1 MSSAAGSRAALQAQT
16 IPWWQTYQFR
26 YAVVAF
32 LFVLP
37 AIINLVAF
45 RYLPIV
51 WTANT
56 SLWDYSL
63 LRGYTRMVGFDNY
76 IQALTGD
83 PLFFVSLR
91 VTLLYTV
98 IRVPIQVILGLL
110 LAAFTSGDKRGMGLM
125 RSLIFIPVVMSF
137 VVVSVIWG
145 LVLNTNN
152 GLLNALLSTLGLPRG
167 TYLSSVQNALP
178 SIITITIW
186 KEVGYTVIILVAAI
200 KGIPKVYY
208 EAAVVDGANRWQQFI
223 HVTVP
228 LLRGP
233 LLFVIVT
240 TTLFSFEVFI
250 PIYQLTDG
258 GPSRS
263 TLVTIFYIYQQA
275 FKFGKFGYAAA
286 LSIIMLVIVLAISII
301 QFRALRQDTAES

>member
-1 MSSAAGSRAALQAQT
+1 
-16 IPWWQTYQFR
+16 
-26 YAVVAF
+26 
-32 LFVLP
+32 
-37 AIINLVAF
+37 
-45 RYLPIV
+45 
-51 WTANT
+51 
-56 SLWDYSL
+56 
-63 LRGYTRMVGFDNY
+63 
-76 IQALTGD
+76 
-83 PLFFVSLR
+83 
-91 VTLLYTV
+91 
-98 IRVPIQVILGLL
+98 
-110 LAAFTSGDKRGMGLM
+110 MGLM
-125 RSLIFIPVVMSF
+125 RSLIFIPVVFSF

-167 TYLSSVQNALP
+167 TFLTSAQYALP
-178 SIITITIW
+178 SIIAITIW
-186 KEVGYTVIILVAAI
+186 KEVGYTVIILVAGI
-200 KGIPKVYY
+200 KGIPREFY
-208 EAAVVDGANRWQQFI
+208 EAAVVDGANRWQQFLHLTI
-223 HVTVP
+223 P

-250 PIYQLTDG
+250 PVYQLTDG

-301 QFRALRQDTAES
+301 QFRIFRRDTAQA